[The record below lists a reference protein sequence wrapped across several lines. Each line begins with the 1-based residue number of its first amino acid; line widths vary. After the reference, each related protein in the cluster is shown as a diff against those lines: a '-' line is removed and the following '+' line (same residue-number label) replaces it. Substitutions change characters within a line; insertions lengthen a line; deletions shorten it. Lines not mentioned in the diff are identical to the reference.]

1 MEFHSLT
8 GPTPSIP
15 DNLSVPQFLLHH
27 KHSIRPSRSQ
37 GTPWFIDGASGR
49 KIQEQEVI
57 LRTACLASGLQS
69 AYRLEEDSVVLIFSP
84 NHMDYPICIWAVHRL
99 LGIVSLANPT
109 FTQSELVHQLR
120 QTRPALIILNAQ
132 TVDTVKAAA
141 HEVGLSLNRLV
152 VLDNT
157 AAVTNVVSIDD
168 LIRIGMAR
176 PIFEGRSLCAG
187 EGKQKLA
194 FLSPSSGTTGVPK
207 LVAISHYAA
216 IANCLQIAAH
226 NKVGKD
232 YTSWEKQRYRPGDV
246 CIAVLPFYHMYGLD
260 IVLNLIMF
268 CAMTLVIVPKFQ
280 LEPFLESI
288 DRYQVTHLML
298 VPPQVLLLCKEPG
311 VKKYDLSKV
320 RMVLCAGSSLTAE
333 LAEQLYKLLP
343 MAQIGQAYGATEAT
357 GVVSIWPVGQ
367 HHGISGGELIPGI
380 VARLI
385 KKDGS
390 LAGYNEPGELHV
402 KTPSAALGYYGNVK
416 ATDETFVDGWINT
429 GDLVQLNE
437 THEVIFIERV
447 KEIMKVRG
455 FQVSPAEL
463 EGCILDHPW
472 IADAGVVS
480 IPDDYSGEVPLAF
493 VVPVPNI
500 MNKINTLQLKES
512 VMKHVATRKAP
523 FKHLARVEII
533 GDIPRNPSGKLLRRV
548 LRARLPIYSKL

>member
-69 AYRLEEDSVVLIFSP
+69 AYRLVLIFSP

-226 NKVGKD
+226 NKVGKN

-246 CIAVLPFYHMYGLD
+246 CIAVLPFYL
-260 IVLNLIMF
+260 
-268 CAMTLVIVPKFQ
+268 PKFQ

-298 VPPQVLLLCKEPG
+298 VPPQVLLLCKI
-311 VKKYDLSKV
+311 

-416 ATDETFVDGWINT
+416 AWIHT

-447 KEIMKVRG
+447 KVRG

-500 MNKINTLQLKES
+500 MNEINTFQLKES
-512 VMKHVATRKAP
+512 VMKHVAARKAP

-548 LRARLPIYSKL
+548 LRARLPMYSKL